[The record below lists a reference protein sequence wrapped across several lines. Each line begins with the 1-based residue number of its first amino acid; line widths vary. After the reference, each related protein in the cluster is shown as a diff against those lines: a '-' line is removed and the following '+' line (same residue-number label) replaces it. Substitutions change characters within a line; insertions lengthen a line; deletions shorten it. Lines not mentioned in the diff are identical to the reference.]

1 MVEKQYIHYVDCP
14 DDSEVCVN
22 NNKSIVGHGEDLNH
36 LIWDIKNSK
45 DLFESLPP
53 VGLDS
58 EHLARFVITDGG
70 VTMFKPQK

>member
-1 MVEKQYIHYVDCP
+1 MVKKHYFQDFL
-14 DDSEVCVN
+14 EVVHVIL
-22 NNKSIVGHGEDLNH
+22 KMFLLGHGEDLNH
-36 LIWDIKNSK
+36 LIWDIKNSQ